1 MVDIRNERLYNYS
14 NDSQYVERMKKEGFN
29 LKIKCILKDTNW
41 GLTYNKIYTITPKWG
56 YKYLDKYF
64 LKNDK
69 GEEKLYYKAWFEK
82 I

>member
-1 MVDIRNERLYNYS
+1 M
-14 NDSQYVERMKKEGFN
+14 
-29 LKIKCILKDTNW
+29 KIKCILKDTNW
-41 GLTYNKIYTITPKWG
+41 GLTYNKIYTVIPKWEH
-56 YKYLDKYF
+56 KYPDKYF